1 MDMQYLIWLQVQRV
15 NFGDGPEK
23 FFTVFTDSSVGVAMT
38 VAMIIFW
45 CVDKRAGKFLLLV
58 VAFGRLVNQLL
69 KNTFCV
75 YRPWILDPDIHPT
88 TAAQSSASSYSF
100 PSGHTN
106 MATALY
112 GGLAY
117 WYRKKFPLL
126 IIPCVI
132 IILLVGF
139 SRNFLG
145 MHTPQDVLVAIL
157 ETVLVMILVDKLMNF
172 IDNENLLTIGAMFL
186 GVIAAAYL
194 LLKSYPV
201 DYYNGKVIV
210 EPIRAIRDAARS
222 LGTFFGIV
230 IGLALERRFVNFKV
244 DVKLSTKIF
253 RVILGVALIA
263 AIDFCVVPALKSLD
277 YKIVSQFFRWF
288 TENFA
293 ATFLIPFLFTKF
305 EKKFFH
311 N

>member
-1 MDMQYLIWLQVQRV
+1 MNM
-15 NFGDGPEK
+15 GDGVEK
-23 FFTVFTDSSVGVAMT
+23 FFTIFTDISVGFAMALAT
-38 VAMIIFW
+38 IIFW
-45 CVDKRAGKFLLLV
+45 VIDKRAGKFLLLV
-58 VAFGRLVNQLL
+58 AAFGRIVNQLL

-88 TAAQSSASSYSF
+88 HAAQSSATTYSF

-112 GGLAY
+112 GGIAY

-126 IIPCVI
+126 IIPCALTI
-132 IILLVGF
+132 FLVGF

-157 ETVLVMILVDKLMNF
+157 ETVLVMIIVDKMMTL
-172 IDNENLLTIGAMFL
+172 IDNENFITVIAIIV

-210 EPIRAIRDAARS
+210 EPIRAIRDAAGS

-230 IGLALERRFVNFKV
+230 IGLAFERRFVNFKV

-253 RVILGVALIA
+253 RVIFGVALIV
-263 AIDFCVVPALKSLD
+263 AINFLLPPALKLID
-277 YKIVSQFFRWF
+277 LGTAYPFLRWGITNLAQTFF
-288 TENFA
+288 
-293 ATFLIPFLFTKF
+293 IPLLFTKF
-305 EKKFFH
+305 ERRFL
-311 N
+311 